1 MFFIKIFN
9 FFFFFF
15 QSLYSLF
22 EIIFFINFKKTISLT
37 FLKYY
42 SKFFKNF
49 YTYNIL
55 SSNFLFIFIYF
66 FYILKKKNKIN
77 KFSFSSFFSFFK
89 FIFIFIY
96 FTFFFLL
103 FSFTIE
109 IIPFTKLIF
118 FWGSWG
124 FFGYI
129 FISGFI
135 FFGKKYNFNKYTE
148 ALQRFWKRSF
158 SIFWLLES
166 VIFAAFIYLT
176 FNSSAEVIYSY
187 DPQYFFK
194 LHLFS
199 WKIFIFKLIFLK
211 LILINLYF
219 LSFLGSLKKKSY
231 IILFFISSLII
242 YIFFIEF
249 CQFLHF
255 LNQSNFFTWNFN
267 ASVNEYTLDSELRK
281 ARIVNNYVLVCSIA
295 KFWHIIFIFF
305 IWFFNFNRYF
315 ELKNSRDY
323 IITTNLQNFLILY
336 ILNWICMYPWFKL
349 MFRYY
354 MNNTFFWF
362 FTDIKENFFTN
373 FFFST
378 IFLYKSIF

>member
-1 MFFIKIFN
+1 MFLIKFLN
-9 FFFFFF
+9 LFYYFF
-15 QSLYSLF
+15 QSLFSFF
-22 EIIFFINFKKTISLT
+22 ELIFYINLKKKINLI
-37 FLKYY
+37 FLKYNK
-42 SKFFKNF
+42 KFLKNF
-49 YTYNIL
+49 LLSNFF
-55 SSNFLFIFIYF
+55 SSNFLFLFIYISF
-66 FYILKKKNKIN
+66 LLKKKFIS
-77 KFSFSSFFSFFK
+77 FSFSFISFLSFFK
-89 FIFIFIY
+89 FIFIFI
-96 FTFFFLL
+96 FFFLFFFL

-166 VIFAAFIYLT
+166 VVFSAFIYLT

-219 LSFLGSLKKKSY
+219 LSFLGSLKKKSFF
-231 IILFFISSLII
+231 ILFFISSLVL

-267 ASVNEYTLDSELRK
+267 TSLNEYTLDSELKK

-295 KFWHIIFIFF
+295 KFWHVIFIFF

-315 ELKNSRDY
+315 ELKDSRDY

-336 ILNWICMYPWFKL
+336 LLNWICMYPWFKL
-349 MFRYY
+349 AFRYY